1 MDFRN
6 VGVLLCINQ
15 RLKGVTALFFIKL
28 DTKSDMQVFK
38 GL

>member
-15 RLKGVTALFFIKL
+15 RLKGVTALFIKL
-28 DTKSDMQVFK
+28 DTKLDMQVSK